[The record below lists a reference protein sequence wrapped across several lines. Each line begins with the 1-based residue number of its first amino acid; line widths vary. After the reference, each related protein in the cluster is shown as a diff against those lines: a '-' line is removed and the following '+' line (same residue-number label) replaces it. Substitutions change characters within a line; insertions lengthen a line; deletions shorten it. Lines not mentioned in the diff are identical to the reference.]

1 MNNNKR
7 EQLISFILN
16 STNEISTSDKEKLVR
31 LIRPTIGVRTKS
43 IADIKIEVGKSKIG
57 GKPDLPKGF
66 VWPKIDNKPL
76 LFCAQYNL
84 SEIQSFDQEN
94 MLPNKGM
101 FYIFLNIN
109 DKWGEFSVLEQDHQF
124 IYTEHEHLFRTD
136 FPEHYRDNGSFKSAV
151 IEYFQYYTLPDDEN
165 YQLEAF
171 SEKNKDF
178 YFHFYQP
185 FEEFVENELFPDFVS
200 YHQILGYDRSIQ
212 SSVVYDFASKELNLY
227 SKGGNEY
234 QKRWNEILKL
244 SKSYELLLQL
254 DCDDSS
260 TNLSK
265 FGGDGTF
272 YFGIK
277 RKDLKVRNFKNVCMS
292 FQMT

>member
-16 STNEISTSDKEKLVR
+16 STNEISMSDKEKLVE
-31 LIRPTIGVRTKS
+31 LIRPTIGIRTKS
-43 IADIKIEVGKSKIG
+43 TDDIKIEISKSKIG
-57 GKPDLPKGF
+57 GKPDLPQGF

-76 LFCAQYNL
+76 LFCVQYNL
-84 SEIQSFDQEN
+84 SEVQTFDPEN
-94 MLPNKGM
+94 ILPNKGM
-101 FYIFLNIN
+101 FYLFLNIN

-124 IYTEHEHLFRTD
+124 IYSEHEQLFRTD
-136 FPEHYRDNGSFKSAV
+136 FPEDYRANGNFESAI

-165 YQLEAF
+165 YQLITFNER
-171 SEKNKDF
+171 NKDF

-185 FEEFVENELFPDFVS
+185 FEEFMEEELIPEPHS
-200 YHQILGYDRSIQ
+200 LHQVLGYDRSIQ

-227 SKGGNEY
+227 SMGGSEY
-234 QKRWNEILKL
+234 QKRWDEILTH

-254 DCDDSS
+254 DCDDSN

-265 FGGDGTF
+265 FGGSGVF

-277 RKDLKVRNFKNVCMS
+277 QKDLEIKNFKNVSMS

>member
-1 MNNNKR
+1 MINNKK
-7 EQLISFILN
+7 EKLISFILN
-16 STNEISTSDKEKLVR
+16 STDEISTSDKEKLVR
-31 LIRPTIGVRTKS
+31 LIRPTIGIKTKS
-43 IADIKIEVGKSKIG
+43 IDDIKIEVGKSKIG
-57 GKPDLPKGF
+57 GKPDLPQGF

-84 SEIQSFDQEN
+84 SEIQAFDSEN

-124 IYTEHEHLFRTD
+124 IYTEHEQLFRTD
-136 FPEHYRDNGSFKSAV
+136 FPDDYRTNGDFQSAT
-151 IEYFQYYTLPDDEN
+151 IKYFQFFTLPDDEN
-165 YQLEAF
+165 YRLKVF
-171 SEKNKDF
+171 NEKNKDF

-185 FEEFVENELFPDFVS
+185 FEEFMEDELFPES
-200 YHQILGYDRSIQ
+200 ISLNQILGYDRSIQ

-227 SKGGNEY
+227 TKDVDEY
-234 QKRWNEILKL
+234 RKQWNEILEL

-254 DCDDSS
+254 DCDDCN
-260 TNLSK
+260 TNLNK
-265 FGGDGTF
+265 FGGSGTF

-277 RKDLKVRNFKNVCMS
+277 QSDLNVKSFKNVCMS